1 VFSRFCES
9 VREYLK
15 FQADLRAA
23 GRTYP
28 ISRHAEIYKWIKCF
42 LYSSAALAGTG
53 STIVKHTKMG
63 PWSPKQE
70 EKLDMVARVAWHYYV
85 GGRTQNDI
93 AEEIRMSRPTVQR
106 LIAVAL
112 DRGIVT
118 IRVHHKIGECVELA
132 RILSRRYNF
141 TLCEVVPSS
150 SDDYDQVLRMIAV
163 AGAEVME
170 SYLQQSEPRIFGLSI
185 GRSVKSVIGELT
197 AISRPQHRFVS
208 LVGTIAN
215 DGSTNPYDVAAL
227 AAEKTGGKSYLLPAP
242 LLANSA
248 EEREQWCHNRL
259 YRVVE
264 SLSSQA
270 DVSFVGIGEMGVGC
284 PLQRDGFIT
293 KDEVIEGVKAGVVG
307 EIMAWAFNEAGE
319 LVRSWIHERVTSIGL
334 RQLPEKPVIA
344 FAGGK
349 RKVKA
354 VLAALRGH
362 WINGLV
368 TDQTCAQRILATEDK
383 VNVT

>member
-1 VFSRFCES
+1 
-9 VREYLK
+9 
-15 FQADLRAA
+15 
-23 GRTYP
+23 
-28 ISRHAEIYKWIKCF
+28 
-42 LYSSAALAGTG
+42 
-53 STIVKHTKMG
+53 MG

-112 DRGIVT
+112 DRRIVT

-383 VNVT
+383 ANVT